1 MAAYAGALAEAP
13 RVEVGAT
20 RTIAGTVNAM
30 VVGYLAS
37 AAFRNLAAASQLQY
51 RRIFEGLRREHGNR
65 GIATLEPRHVNLMLD
80 AKAETPSAARDFLRC
95 LRLLVQY
102 AMKIGVRADDP
113 TAGVRVAMP
122 KSDGFRTWSEED
134 IGAFESAYAVG
145 TKPRLA
151 LALLLNTALR
161 CADVVR
167 VGRGHARSGTLHIVQ
182 QKTGT
187 ALAIP
192 ITAELAEAINSS
204 AAPMT
209 FLLNDRGE
217 AFTARSFSKWFA
229 KQCDR
234 VGLKGLTAHGLRK
247 AACRRLAEAGCSANE
262 IASISGHRSLNEVA
276 RYTRAVDQARMARN
290 AMERTKQ
297 QRALANLPAVSGKPG
312 SESR

>member
-1 MAAYAGALAEAP
+1 
-13 RVEVGAT
+13 
-20 RTIAGTVNAM
+20 
-30 VVGYLAS
+30 
-37 AAFRNLAAASQLQY
+37 
-51 RRIFEGLRREHGNR
+51 
-65 GIATLEPRHVNLMLD
+65 MLD

-102 AMKIGVRADDP
+102 AMKIGIRADDP

-122 KSDGFRTWSEED
+122 KTDGFRTWSEED
-134 IGAFESAYAVG
+134 IAAFELVYPVG

-151 LALLLNTALR
+151 LVLLLNTALR

-167 VGRGHARSGTLHIVQ
+167 VGRGHVRNGTLHIVQ
-182 QKTGT
+182 KRTAT

-247 AACRRLAEAGCSANE
+247 AACRRLAEAGCSNE

-297 QRALANLPAVSGKPG
+297 QRTLANLPAVSGKPG
-312 SESR
+312 SEGR